1 VKTTT
6 MVALALAAVLA
17 GCTKQADDSPMA
29 GMSAEEHA
37 RMQSGG
43 TQGAMDSTGLALR
56 QPVHLTAA
64 QERALG
70 VTYVRAERDTMTR
83 VIRTVGQIVAAESA
97 ITDIT
102 PKFDGFVER
111 LFVNFTGQL
120 VHKGE
125 PLLAI
130 YSPMLVA
137 AQEELLTAERLA
149 AQTAPNGGESA
160 QNGQAML
167 EAARRRL
174 AYWDISS
181 DQIARIER
189 TGEVTRTLTL
199 TAPFSGIVLDKRVV
213 EGQQVTTGS
222 VLYRLADLQEVWVEG
237 EVFEQDL
244 AFVRVGSR
252 GHFELAAYPG
262 EHLMGRV
269 DFVYPTV
276 NPETRTARVR
286 LTATNP
292 GYRLRPGMY
301 ATLYFDVPVGGH
313 VLTVPREA
321 VVVTGERN
329 LVFVRDTAGML
340 TPRQV
345 VLGTRSEDRVQ
356 ILSGLVEGER
366 VVASANFLVDAE
378 SRLASTGGGMPGM
391 QHGGATPAPSGGR
404 APAAP
409 APGAAMPP
417 MPGMTP
423 DSGPP
428 APQPIE
434 HRHD

>member
-1 VKTTT
+1 MKPGT
-6 MVALALAAVLA
+6 MAALITLAVLA
-17 GCTKQADDSPMA
+17 GCAKKGGKPPMA

-37 RMQSGG
+37 RMQAGG
-43 TQGAMDSTGLALR
+43 TQGATDSAGLAVR
-56 QPVHLTAA
+56 QPVHLTAE

-70 VTYVRAERDTMTR
+70 VTYVTARRDTMTR

-97 ITDIT
+97 VTDIT
-102 PKFDGFVER
+102 PKFDGFVEH

-120 VHKGE
+120 VHRGE

-137 AQEELLTAERLA
+137 AQEELLTAKRLA
-149 AQTAPNGGESA
+149 EQTGMGGGEAAQNAQT
-160 QNGQAML
+160 ML

-174 AYWDISS
+174 AYWDITP

-189 TGEVTRTLTL
+189 TGAVTRTLTL
-199 TAPFSGIVLDKRVV
+199 VAPFSGIVLEKRVL
-213 EGQQVTTGS
+213 EGQQVMTGAL
-222 VLYRLADLQEVWVEG
+222 LYRLADLREVWIEG

-244 AFVRVGSR
+244 AFVRLGTR
-252 GHFELAAYPG
+252 GHFELEAYPG

-269 DFVYPTV
+269 GFVYPTV

-286 LTATNP
+286 LTAANP

-301 ATLYFDVPVGGH
+301 ATIYFDVPVGAN
-313 VLTVPREA
+313 VLSVPREA

-329 LVFVRDTAGML
+329 LVFVRDSSGML
-340 TPRQV
+340 APRQV
-345 VLGTRSEDRVQ
+345 VLGTRSEERVQ
-356 ILSGLVEGER
+356 ILSGLSEGER

-391 QHGGATPAPSGGR
+391 QHSGAPTPAPK
-404 APAAP
+404 
-409 APGAAMPP
+409 P
-417 MPGMTP
+417 M
-423 DSGPP
+423 
-428 APQPIE
+428 E